1 MYAVS
6 TTQVQWVEKTSCP
19 RKNAAVSEIPIS
31 IATRVVADPAAAR
44 PLDRLGTVA
53 WPAAEEA
60 TEVLARPT
68 CRAVT

>member
-31 IATRVVADPAAAR
+31 IATRSSHPAAAR